1 MASVSIHGQA
11 TAQITSESID
21 EITEQLALIYGV
33 DDSDVEITVEYV
45 TSGSLDVMIPDGTST
60 DDFVEALTES
70 IANVVGVHDSK
81 VTVTIEDDG
90 SATYSVTGSSYD
102 DVVAVQNLTS
112 SEAFVPALEASL
124 EDSSILVTS
133 AFRDG
138 HIDIAI
144 MGMFWF
150 CYSIISVSLTKSCAI
165 LLTFVRKK

>member
-45 TSGSLDVMIPDGTST
+45 SSGSLDIIIPDGTSP
-60 DDFVEALTES
+60 DDVVEALTES
-70 IANVVGVHDSK
+70 IANVVGVHESK

-102 DVVAVQNLTS
+102 DAFAVQNLTS
-112 SEAFVPALEASL
+112 SEAFVSALEASL

-133 AFRDG
+133 ASRGDD
-138 HIDIAI
+138 IDISI
-144 MGMFWF
+144 MGMF
-150 CYSIISVSLTKSCAI
+150 
-165 LLTFVRKK
+165 